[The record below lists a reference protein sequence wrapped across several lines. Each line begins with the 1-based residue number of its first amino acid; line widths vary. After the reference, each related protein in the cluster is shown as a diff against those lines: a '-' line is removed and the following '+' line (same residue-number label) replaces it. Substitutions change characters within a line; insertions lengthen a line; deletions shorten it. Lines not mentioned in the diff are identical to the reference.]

1 MSSVLALGLVLC
13 RHGGDVVV
21 TGRPGVGK
29 TFAVENVG
37 MSPLCVA
44 PRAGRVVLHTDGFR
58 NVPWE
63 HQPDAILGAVASLH
77 GASYLMEGIAA
88 GRMLR
93 HGLRPEAVFVLMG
106 RDRTDPDPAKSR
118 QRTQLGERV
127 YKWVAEA
134 KEKLPAT
141 KFYYYDWTT
150 GETNVH

>member
-1 MSSVLALGLVLC
+1 MSSVLALAHVLC
-13 RHGGDVVV
+13 RHDGDVVV

-37 MSPLCVA
+37 VTARGNRVA
-44 PRAGRVVLHTDGFR
+44 VHTDGFR

-93 HGLRPEAVFVLMG
+93 HGLRPEAVLVLMG
-106 RDRTDPDPAKSR
+106 RDRTDPDPVKSR

>member
-1 MSSVLALGLVLC
+1 MSSLLALALVC
-13 RHGGDVVV
+13 QRHPGDIVV

-29 TFAVENVG
+29 TYAVTHLG
-37 MSPLCVA
+37 STPIKH
-44 PRAGRVVLHTDGFR
+44 RVIMHTDGFR
-58 NVPWE
+58 KVPWDA
-63 HQPDAILGAVASLH
+63 QPDAILGAVASLH
-77 GASYLMEGIAA
+77 GAPYLMEGVAA

-93 HGLRPEAVFVLMG
+93 HGLTPEAVLVLMG
-106 RDRTDPDPAKSR
+106 RDRTDPDPVTSR
-118 QRTQLGERV
+118 QRTNLGERV